1 TQHSALKWAVD
12 LANQPAAVLEF
23 NYSVNEDEQLTQL
36 PNTFTIVDETDL
48 PTGDGVALSVD
59 GGINWVR
66 IANFSTTTTG
76 AGTYESSLE
85 IDLLQAGLV
94 LTDTTVI
101 GFFRSDANQGGI
113 TVRNAVIRTAPVVT
127 TSGLVGDKN
136 NEFENQQGQF
146 IVQNTIVTNAST
158 YGIRIDAGRVGDG
171 SQSPDLGVAQ
181 NRAVLNN

>member
-1 TQHSALKWAVD
+1 MAGSTGSALVTSA
-12 LANQPAAVLEF
+12 PR
-23 NYSVNEDEQLTQL
+23 
-36 PNTFTIVDETDL
+36 P
-48 PTGDGVALSVD
+48 
-59 GGINWVR
+59 R
-66 IANFSTTTTG
+66 
-76 AGTYESSLE
+76 
-85 IDLLQAGLV
+85 GLVHTRVHLRSIFASRSV

-101 GFFRSDANQGGI
+101 GFFRSDNQGGI

-181 NRAVLNN
+181 NRAVLNNAGLVPVRL